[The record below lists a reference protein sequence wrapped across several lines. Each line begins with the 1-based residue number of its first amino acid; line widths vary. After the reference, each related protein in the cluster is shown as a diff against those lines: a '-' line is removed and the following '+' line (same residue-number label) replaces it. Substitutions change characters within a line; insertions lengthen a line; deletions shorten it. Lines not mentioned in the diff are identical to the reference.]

1 MTKCDTHLWIQS
13 NLKTLLSCDADI
25 VGGKTQCTLGPSLRD
40 SDTSLAK
47 PLKGKKFRQKF
58 KYKFRHHMYTYNWKC
73 KKPAAS

>member
-47 PLKGKKFRQKF
+47 PLKGKKIRQNLSTNLGTTCTRTTENVK
-58 KYKFRHHMYTYNWKC
+58 TL
-73 KKPAAS
+73 